1 MQEKYKGEKM
11 SRQTIP
17 GFSKASDYDP
27 DEAETKPED
36 CNHEF
41 RMTMGQRK
49 NFEICVLC
57 GTKKK

>member
-1 MQEKYKGEKM
+1 M

-17 GFSKASDYDP
+17 GFSRASDYDP
-27 DEAETKPED
+27 DEAETKSED
-36 CNHEF
+36 CEHKF

-57 GTKKK
+57 GEKKK